1 MAPLGYGKRA
11 VTDEGPRRR
20 GDFGH
25 LPEREA
31 YLAAYIDRLPE
42 GAAID
47 VKSLAKAQPMY
58 GQAAVRAGL
67 NGLSA
72 AGHLRRFTEPRGES
86 SQWVTHTYFSRTA
99 RDAAWW
105 AWFRAGGAVE
115 QPASEPVRPAR
126 SAAYRA
132 LAMVG
137 AADHR
142 MMLSHA
148 DCEEL
153 EALAAEWLAQGVSV
167 AHVVRELT
175 FRLPPEGV
183 RCPRE
188 FARKR
193 LVDKVPPEPAPR
205 PAPRA
210 RRIMLCT
217 GCDTPGEPED
227 LPGGLC
233 HRCRNEDEGREQR
246 VERWVALTPA
256 EVHAWA
262 GRLRQAVRVPEGSSR

>member
-1 MAPLGYGKRA
+1 
-11 VTDEGPRRR
+11 
-20 GDFGH
+20 
-25 LPEREA
+25 
-31 YLAAYIDRLPE
+31 
-42 GAAID
+42 
-47 VKSLAKAQPMY
+47 
-58 GQAAVRAGL
+58 
-67 NGLSA
+67 
-72 AGHLRRFTEPRGES
+72 
-86 SQWVTHTYFSRTA
+86 
-99 RDAAWW
+99 
-105 AWFRAGGAVE
+105 
-115 QPASEPVRPAR
+115 
-126 SAAYRA
+126 
-132 LAMVG
+132 
-137 AADHR
+137 
-142 MMLSHA
+142 
-148 DCEEL
+148 
-153 EALAAEWLAQGVSV
+153 
-167 AHVVRELT
+167 VRELT